1 MRNHNLHKN
10 IIYYSGL
17 LISAWL
23 LGLAGE
29 SIYAPAMPEIA
40 SGLQISETLV
50 KLTITYF
57 IFGKTVSMFLCSP
70 IAEAFGRRQFIL
82 FGLAM
87 FVLGGGLCTISKE
100 IHLLLTGRI
109 IQGLGCSIII
119 LMGRAIV
126 NDCFEGGYAAKV
138 FSYIFTG
145 NAIGIFLLPILGGY
159 MATYLGWRWIFLILS
174 IYGAIIFM
182 IMWRFLPQTNPKV
195 SFTSH
200 LKLRTIL
207 NNYKILF
214 KSTALWGYLFCVAF
228 MMAGEKAF
236 TTSAAFLFIQK
247 EGFTSIEYGYLTGA
261 IWAAHLSGTL
271 FSGWLALRLGI
282 ENVLNWGVGLITF
295 ASLILLGMA
304 FTGFA
309 SIGIFIVAMLIYM
322 FSTGFIIVSSAVGIV
337 RPFPNLIGFAT
348 AFAMAFEFAI
358 SFMTSFVISFHS
370 SSMVTIAKMVGVM
383 GILTLL
389 AWLLFFYYHFQ
400 KTEGMGL

>member
-1 MRNHNLHKN
+1 MRNDILHTN

-29 SIYAPAMPEIA
+29 SIYAPAMPNIA
-40 SGLQISETLV
+40 SGLQISETMV

-57 IFGKTVSMFLCSP
+57 ILGKTVSMFLCSP

-87 FVLGGGLCTISKE
+87 FVLGGLLCTISNG
-100 IHLLLTGRI
+100 IHLLLVGRI

-126 NDCFEGGYAAKV
+126 NDCFKGGHAAKV

-145 NAIGIFLLPILGGY
+145 NAIGIFILPIMGGY

-174 IYGAIIFM
+174 VYGAVIFM
-182 IMWRFLPQTNPKV
+182 IMWRFLPQTNPQI
-195 SFTSH
+195 SFLTH
-200 LKLRTIL
+200 LKPRVIL
-207 NNYKILF
+207 HNYKTLF
-214 KSTALWGYLFCVAF
+214 KSTVLWGFLFCVAF

-247 EGFTSIEYGYLTGA
+247 IGFTSIEYGYLTGA

-282 ENVLNWGVGLITF
+282 ETVLNWGVALITV
-295 ASLILLGMA
+295 ASSILLGLA
-304 FTGFA
+304 FTG
-309 SIGIFIVAMLIYM
+309 
-322 FSTGFIIVSSAVGIV
+322 
-337 RPFPNLIGFAT
+337 
-348 AFAMAFEFAI
+348 
-358 SFMTSFVISFHS
+358 
-370 SSMVTIAKMVGVM
+370 
-383 GILTLL
+383 
-389 AWLLFFYYHFQ
+389 
-400 KTEGMGL
+400 

>member
-1 MRNHNLHKN
+1 MGNDSLHKN

-29 SIYAPAMPEIA
+29 SIYAPAMPDIA
-40 SGLQISETLV
+40 SGLQVSETLV

-82 FGLAM
+82 FGLAI
-87 FVLGGGLCTISKE
+87 FACGGLLCAISSG
-100 IHLLLTGRI
+100 IHVLLAGRI

-126 NDCFEGGYAAKV
+126 NDSFKGGYAAKV

-145 NAIGIFLLPILGGY
+145 NAIGIFLLPIIGGY

-174 IYGAIIFM
+174 IYGGVIFM
-182 IMWRFLPQTNPKV
+182 IMWRFLPQTTSKS
-195 SFTSH
+195 SFLSH
-200 LKLRTIL
+200 LKPRVIL
-207 NNYKILF
+207 NNYKTLF
-214 KSTALWGYLFCVAF
+214 KSTALWGFLFCVAF

-247 EGFTSIEYGYLTGA
+247 VGFSSIEYGYLTGA

-282 ENVLNWGVGLITF
+282 ENVLTWGVILIAL
-295 ASLILLGMA
+295 ASSILLGLV
-304 FTGFA
+304 FTGLT
-309 SIGIFIVAMLIYM
+309 SVGIFISAMLIYM

-358 SFMTSFVISFHS
+358 SFMSSFVISFHS
-370 SSMVTIAKMVGVM
+370 SSMVNIAKMVGVM
-383 GILTLL
+383 GLLTFL
-389 AWLLFFYYHFQ
+389 AWSLFFYYNYQ
-400 KTEGMGL
+400 KA